1 MATSLHS
8 GKAKFN
14 YLTLRVDE
22 MRDGESWCK
31 YALRPALFVSGH
43 QGSRG
48 SRPARA
54 CAWHK
59 LSLRFGCLPHHSE
72 RVLTRLT
79 RGCDHLLLY
88 LTAWLMEGSVPA
100 NAAQSSETQI
110 RR

>member
-1 MATSLHS
+1 VAE
-8 GKAKFN
+8 
-14 YLTLRVDE
+14 VVE
-22 MRDGESWCK
+22 VVEVVEVRDGKSWEAAHPSRTICGK
-31 YALRPALFVSGH
+31 SSKV
-43 QGSRG
+43 SRG

-100 NAAQSSETQI
+100 NAAQSSET
-110 RR
+110 